1 MASAKEQTKRG
12 HEEPCATQF
21 SVFLV
26 NRIGQL
32 GELLR
37 MFDEE
42 QLVTMGMSV
51 IDSTDWAVLRVV
63 FSDPG
68 KGRVILKRED
78 YRFTESS
85 VLLVEMPT
93 QETLTDVCSL
103 LMRAELSIHFAY
115 TLAEHSRGNP
125 VMVLHVDDHTLA
137 CHALTRHGYTLLGDE
152 DLADP
157 T

>member
-1 MASAKEQTKRG
+1 MTPQQEQTKRG
-12 HEEPCATQF
+12 YEEPCGTQF

-37 MFDEE
+37 LFDEE
-42 QLVTMGMSV
+42 ELIAMGMSV

-63 FSDPG
+63 FSNPG
-68 KGRVILKRED
+68 KAREILKRAD
-78 YRFTESS
+78 FRFTESS

-93 QETLTDVCSL
+93 QDTLTDVCGL

-115 TLAEHSRGNP
+115 TLAEHRDDNP

>member
-1 MASAKEQTKRG
+1 MAYPREQTKRG
-12 HEEPCATQF
+12 HEEPFATQF

-32 GELLR
+32 GELLQL
-37 MFDEE
+37 FDEE
-42 QLVTMGMSV
+42 ELAAMGMSV

-63 FSDPG
+63 FSNPN
-68 KGRVILKRED
+68 KAREILRGED

-85 VLLVEMPT
+85 VLLVEMPA
-93 QETLTDVCSL
+93 QDTLTEVCGL
-103 LMRAELSIHFAY
+103 LTRAELSIHFAY
-115 TLAEHSRGNP
+115 TLAEHRDNSP

-137 CHALTRHGYTLLGDE
+137 CQALIRHGYTLLGDE